1 MIERIITKYEAVDG
15 KTFDNED
22 ECLDYENKVCQF
34 RIYNDEMVR
43 RPVDAIESTIYV
55 VIPNQESLQ
64 QFKKISIWYECS
76 IDGVTGPG
84 VYKWIENAYVNID
97 DIIKN
102 RLEEIEK
109 LKRFKEEL

>member
-1 MIERIITKYEAVDG
+1 MIEHTITKYEAVDG
-15 KTFDNED
+15 KIFDNED
-22 ECLDYENKVCQF
+22 ECLDYENRVCQF
-34 RIYNDEMVR
+34 RIYNDEMAQ
-43 RPVDAIESTIYV
+43 RPVDAIDTAVYV

-64 QFKKISIWYECS
+64 HFKKLSDWYECS
-76 IDGVTGPG
+76 TNGITGPG

-102 RLEEIEK
+102 RMEEIEK